1 MTATIITFAAPA
13 QQSVKEPS
21 SVSAEIAGF
30 IFPAVN
36 LRRDGLLS
44 ERYYLPRGMGPRQ
57 HDRVWR
63 RLLRSPEG
71 RTFCQLMDRVF
82 DAKLELEAAV
92 TEQHRMLFSAMQ
104 QHFPDMAR
112 RIMRKMKRRDLMT
125 AATARKRA

>member
-1 MTATIITFAAPA
+1 MSATIITFTAPA
-13 QQSVKEPS
+13 QPSAKEPGA
-21 SVSAEIAGF
+21 VSAEIAGF

-36 LRRDGLLS
+36 LRREGLLS

-71 RTFCQLMDRVF
+71 PTFCRLMDRVF
-82 DAKLELEAAV
+82 DARLELEAAV
-92 TEQHRMLFSAMQ
+92 TEQHRMLFTTMQ
-104 QHFPDMAR
+104 QHYPDMAR

-125 AATARKRA
+125 AATAGKRA